1 MWFISKKPI
10 MFTSF
15 FLVHPIRRMSP
26 IPFQTF
32 PLPRQSRRVVT
43 EMKYPSPVGFV
54 TVTAKEVN
62 DYWGDVKLEEI
73 LDPVAW

>member
-1 MWFISKKPI
+1 
-10 MFTSF
+10 
-15 FLVHPIRRMSP
+15 
-26 IPFQTF
+26 
-32 PLPRQSRRVVT
+32 VVT